1 MDTDLSRSGY
11 ARLAESDT
19 DLTSAIRAS
28 TLVRRA
34 DVTEQA
40 ILWLF
45 VIALAWVPL
54 YYGSNDLTAWGIN
67 AVLFPGLAAVYEVSL
82 LIRRKSHPIGIRHL
96 ALPAALFTAVVL
108 WIWLQTLTW
117 VWPSLIDPIWRMA
130 GDALAQPI
138 AGSISVNRDLTVL
151 ALVRL
156 ITAASTFWVAVQ
168 LCRNGARARFLIQ
181 AIAVIACFYAL
192 YGLVAF
198 AAETGRLPWLE
209 MPSGSGGSLSSTF
222 INHNSF
228 ATYAGLGLVAI
239 AGLIF
244 QLYRHEVN
252 GMAGWRRLQL
262 ASLIEITGK
271 NGAAPLA
278 GAFVILVALLLTGS
292 RGGAIAAGLGLCV
305 LIVLTHGHGMGRAKV
320 RWRWIVFG
328 LVLASAM
335 LFAFGDAVVDGIAE
349 RGVYDGDRISV
360 YLLTLR
366 SILDAPWLGQ
376 GYGTFADVFPLYRD
390 RSIGVQGIWEQA
402 HNTYL
407 EIFQGLG
414 LVFGSMLVASVLL
427 FVLRCI
433 NGSITRRQDATVPCV
448 AASAALLVGVHALVD
463 FSLQIQAVTLT
474 FMAVLGAGVAQSDS
488 SRLAMED

>member
-1 MDTDLSRSGY
+1 
-11 ARLAESDT
+11 
-19 DLTSAIRAS
+19 
-28 TLVRRA
+28 LVRRD
-34 DVTEQA
+34 DVAEQA

-96 ALPAALFTAVVL
+96 AFPAALFTAVVL

-117 VWPSLIDPIWRMA
+117 VWPSLIHPIWRMA

-156 ITAASTFWVAVQ
+156 VTAASTFWVAVQ

-181 AIAVIACFYAL
+181 AITVIACFYAL

-244 QLYRHEVN
+244 QLYRHQAN

-262 ASLIEITGK
+262 ASLIEITGR

-278 GAFVILVALLLTGS
+278 GGFVILAALLLTGS
-292 RGGAIAAGLGLCV
+292 RGGVIAAALGLCV
-305 LIVLTHGHGMGRAKV
+305 LAVLMQGQGGPRARV
-320 RWRWIVFG
+320 QWGWIVFA
-328 LVLASAM
+328 LVLAAVM
-335 LFAFGDAVVDGIAE
+335 LFAFGDAVVDGLAT
-349 RGVYDGDRISV
+349 RGIYDNDRLSV

-366 SILDAPWLGQ
+366 SILDAPWLGH

-390 RSIGVQGIWEQA
+390 RSISVEGIWEQA

-407 EIFQGLG
+407 EVFQGLG
-414 LVFGSMLVASVLL
+414 LVFGTMLVASVLVL
-427 FVLRCI
+427 VLRCVK
-433 NGSITRRQDATVPCV
+433 GSIARRHGATVPRV
-448 AASAALLVGVHALVD
+448 AASAAFIVGVHALVD
-463 FSLQIQAVTLT
+463 FSLQIQAVALT
-474 FMAVLGAGVAQSDS
+474 FMAILGAGVAQSES
-488 SRLAMED
+488 SRSSLGD

>member
-1 MDTDLSRSGY
+1 
-11 ARLAESDT
+11 
-19 DLTSAIRAS
+19 
-28 TLVRRA
+28 LVRRH
-34 DVTEQA
+34 DVAEQA

-45 VIALAWVPL
+45 VIALAWAPL
-54 YYGSNDLTAWGIN
+54 YYGSNDLVAWGVN

-82 LIRRKSHPIGIRHL
+82 LIRRKGHPIGIRHL

-117 VWPSLIDPIWRMA
+117 IWPPLIHPIWRMA
-130 GDALAQPI
+130 GDGLAQPI

-156 ITAASTFWVAVQ
+156 ITAASTFWVALQ
-168 LCRNGARARFLIQ
+168 LCRNGTRARFLIQ
-181 AIAVIACFYAL
+181 AIAVIACVYAV

-198 AAETGRLPWLE
+198 SAETGRLPWLE

-239 AGLIF
+239 TGLIF
-244 QLYRHEVN
+244 QLYRHAAS
-252 GMAGWRRLQL
+252 GAPGWRRLQL

-278 GAFVILVALLLTGS
+278 GGFVILAALLLTGS
-292 RGGAIAAGLGLCV
+292 RGGVIAAGLGLCV
-305 LIVLTHGHGMGRAKV
+305 LAVLMQGRDTARARVHGG
-320 RWRWIVFG
+320 WIVVA
-328 LVLASAM
+328 LVLAAVM
-335 LFAFGDAVVDGIAE
+335 LVSFGDAVVDGLAA
-349 RGVYDGDRISV
+349 RGIYDNDRLSV

-366 SILDAPWLGQ
+366 SIFDAPWLGH

-390 RSIGVQGIWEQA
+390 RSISVQGIWEQA

-407 EIFQGLG
+407 EVFQGLG
-414 LVFGSMLVASVLL
+414 LVFGTMLVASVLL
-427 FVLRCI
+427 LVLRCI
-433 NGSITRRQDATVPCV
+433 KGSIARRHGTTVPRV
-448 AASAALLVGVHALVD
+448 AASAAFLVGVHALVD
-463 FSLQIQAVTLT
+463 FSLQIQAVALT
-474 FMAVLGAGVAQSDS
+474 FMAILGAGVAQSES
-488 SRLAMED
+488 SRSPLGD